1 MSPLLSYLIKM
12 MAASALLYAYY
23 FFVLRNKRFHQ
34 YNRYYLLV
42 AVVLSIFLP
51 LLNIPLNLHDNL
63 AEPSLIKKTFRII
76 SFNDLNLQYTGAA
89 SSDQANFSDLFTG
102 RNLLSA
108 IYILGTLLFAFR
120 IIISLRKIAGIAGKY
135 PSENIGFVRFYQ
147 TDAEGT
153 PFSFFK
159 WLFWNN
165 KIDLKSEKGEQV
177 FRHELFHIQQRHSW
191 DVLFMEMITMIFWIN
206 PVYHLVKKEL
216 KTIHEFLAD
225 EYAMGKYER
234 WQYAELLLMEAM
246 NTRIRF
252 VNPFFHNQ
260 IKRRITMITSSK
272 KTSYQY
278 FRKIMVLPLILLVS
292 ILVAFKVSD
301 QNPNK
306 PIIKTS
312 SGKITDLISEFKSTI
327 PENIVQKNEIPNS
340 DTTKPNEEKP
350 LIVVDSVIKD
360 VKDISKLDI
369 EPSTIESINVLKG
382 ESAIKKYGKK
392 GENGVIEITT
402 KKYKINGT
410 ITIRDKIGNEPQVVF
425 DKVEKDPE
433 YNGGLKEWT
442 KYLEKNIDPSIIV
455 KNGCSSGRFT
465 AVVQFIVDE
474 KGNIISTKPVS
485 KNGYGIEEHLSSV
498 ISKGPKWAPAIQNGR
513 AVPAYLT
520 QKVVFIIGNGL
531 PDHSSEEGV
540 AEYPGML
547 IELFIKAFPENII
560 SNSK

>member
-1 MSPLLSYLIKM
+1 
-12 MAASALLYAYY
+12 
-23 FFVLRNKRFHQ
+23 
-34 YNRYYLLV
+34 
-42 AVVLSIFLP
+42 
-51 LLNIPLNLHDNL
+51 
-63 AEPSLIKKTFRII
+63 
-76 SFNDLNLQYTGAA
+76 
-89 SSDQANFSDLFTG
+89 
-102 RNLLSA
+102 
-108 IYILGTLLFAFR
+108 
-120 IIISLRKIAGIAGKY
+120 
-135 PSENIGFVRFYQ
+135 
-147 TDAEGT
+147 
-153 PFSFFK
+153 
-159 WLFWNN
+159 
-165 KIDLKSEKGEQV
+165 
-177 FRHELFHIQQRHSW
+177 
-191 DVLFMEMITMIFWIN
+191 ME
-206 PVYHLVKKEL
+206 
-216 KTIHEFLAD
+216 
-225 EYAMGKYER
+225 
-234 WQYAELLLMEAM
+234 
-246 NTRIRF
+246 
-252 VNPFFHNQ
+252 
-260 IKRRITMITSSK
+260 
-272 KTSYQY
+272 
-278 FRKIMVLPLILLVS
+278 
-292 ILVAFKVSD
+292 
-301 QNPNK
+301 
-306 PIIKTS
+306 
-312 SGKITDLISEFKSTI
+312 
-327 PENIVQKNEIPNS
+327 
-340 DTTKPNEEKP
+340 
-350 LIVVDSVIKD
+350 
-360 VKDISKLDI
+360 
-369 EPSTIESINVLKG
+369 
-382 ESAIKKYGKK
+382 GKK